1 MIKDLESLIQLQTI
15 DLRIH
20 ELVLSQSNL
29 PRTLSDLERAVSAVQ
44 KTVDAV
50 QKQLAANAAEKK
62 SFEEKVADAKTALDK
77 SQERLNLIKTNK
89 EYDAV
94 HTEIENFKSIIAGA
108 DSRMKQLS
116 EETDKLHQSLETHKA
131 DAEKIKSENEPK
143 ISDLKTKIA
152 SIDSSI
158 AGIKQ
163 ERAAITASMPKPLL
177 RTYDHILSRRKNA
190 KVLSMITNDTRTC
203 SSCFKVLETQ
213 LINEIR
219 RGTKLLTCQNCGAI
233 FIWSDPEADA
243 KAAAPTA

>member
-20 ELVLSQSNL
+20 ELVLSQSDL
-29 PRTLSDLERAVSAVQ
+29 PRTLSDLKRAVATAQ
-44 KTVDAV
+44 KAVDAV
-50 QKQLAANAAEKK
+50 TMQLAANAAEKK

-77 SQERLNLIKTNK
+77 SQDRLNSIKTNK

-108 DSRMKQLS
+108 DARMKQLS
-116 EETDKLHQSLETHKA
+116 EETDKLQQSLEIHKA
-131 DAEKIKSENEPK
+131 DAEKIKTENEPK
-143 ISDLKTKIA
+143 ITDLTTKIA
-152 SIDSSI
+152 TIDSTI

-163 ERAAITASMPKPLL
+163 ERGAITASMPKPLL
-177 RTYDHILSRRKNA
+177 RTYDHILSRKKNA
-190 KVLSMITNDTRTC
+190 KVLSVVNNDTRTC
-203 SSCFKVLETQ
+203 ASCFKVLETQ

-233 FIWSDPEADA
+233 FIWSGPEGDT